1 MWLQQ
6 MIVSDFRR
14 KWSFL
19 ERLKS
24 AIHRDAKRPN
34 ASLDPN
40 KGKRKFEA
48 AVVGGTQATALELE
62 TSDDEEDTQ
71 IGGTGSTCNFS
82 GSDQTKLL
90 HSCNTIAK
98 RSSFKSF

>member
-1 MWLQQ
+1 MFRIVCDLFSLQ
-6 MIVSDFRR
+6 
-14 KWSFL
+14 
-19 ERLKS
+19 
-24 AIHRDAKRPN
+24 RPN
-34 ASLDPN
+34 ASLDQN
-40 KGKRKFEA
+40 KAKRKFEA

-71 IGGTGSTCNFS
+71 IGGTGSTCNLS